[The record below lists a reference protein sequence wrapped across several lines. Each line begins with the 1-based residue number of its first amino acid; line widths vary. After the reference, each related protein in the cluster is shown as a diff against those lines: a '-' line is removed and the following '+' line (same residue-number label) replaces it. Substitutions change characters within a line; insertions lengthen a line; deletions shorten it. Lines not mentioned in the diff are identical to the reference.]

1 MAKYTSGRQ
10 KNLKVGLTS
19 YSENLSSLE
28 VIGAAVFTGESSG
41 ELVRISQI
49 GTGPAFLVED
59 SANPDVTPF
68 VITKEGK
75 VAIGVAAGGIST
87 SYKLEVDGGDIRFVT
102 GSQGDLIISHSN
114 LVSNIRSAGTVQLGL
129 GANGGDTIRIN
140 LDNNVGIGTTTP
152 TSKLYV
158 VGDGYFTGI
167 ITASSFGGNALSA
180 TYASTSGIAT
190 YATTSGVSTFSGYA
204 NTSGFST
211 FSGYANNS
219 GLSTYATTSGFST
232 FSGYANNSGLSTYAT
247 TSGFSTFS
255 GYANNSGLSTYAT
268 TSGVSTYATT
278 SGFSTFSGYANN
290 AGLST
295 YATTSGVSTYATTS
309 GFSTFSGYANNS
321 GLSTYAT
328 TSGFSTF
335 SGYANNAGLSTYAT
349 TAGVATALQN
359 ARTFQITGDIIAS
372 PISFNG
378 TGNVSLAATIQ
389 PNSVALGTDTSG
401 DYVANIT
408 GTSNQITV
416 TSGTGESSTPTLSL
430 PSNLVVPQDLTVT
443 RDLQVNRNLNV
454 TGNITIGGTTA
465 FISVQELVVTDPDI
479 ILGYRTDAFGNDIS
493 NDTTANHGGVALAST
508 EGNPLVDLF
517 ITGIET
523 APATYKKIMWFKSGT
538 FSGLGTDAWLVN
550 YAVGIGSTQ
559 FPTGTRLAAGSVQFT
574 ENDLAVVR
582 NINASGVVTASSF
595 SGNASSATYA
605 TSSGIATY
613 ATTSGVSTY
622 SGVSGFSTFSGYS
635 NTSGFSTFSG
645 YSNVA
650 GIATY
655 ATTSGVS
662 TYSGVSGFSTF
673 SGYSN
678 VAGIAT
684 YATTSGVSTFSGYA
698 NTSGFSTFSGYS
710 NVAGIATYATTS
722 GVSTYSGVSGFST
735 FSGYANNAGLSTYA
749 TTSGVSTFSG
759 YANTSGFSTFSG
771 YANNAGLS
779 TYATTSGFSTF
790 SGYSTTAGV
799 STYAVTAGVSTSVIG
814 GIGSITQLQ
823 VTGVSTFTDGPVLIG
838 SGTSTGTATQRLQV
852 TGGAYVSGNTGI
864 GTTNPTSK
872 LYVDGD
878 TYITGILTA
887 NRIFSSIYGEFTGGS
902 ISGSNIVGTSLSIS
916 GISTLGT
923 VQISSGVVT
932 ATTFVGSLTGTA
944 TSTTNIPNL
953 TGDIT
958 SSNTATT
965 LATVNSNV
973 GTYGD
978 VGAIPSITV
987 NAKGLV
993 TGVTTVAPNNGQLSL
1008 GVSGTGLSGSATFTA
1023 NQSGSSTF
1031 TVTSN
1036 ATDVNTSSTIVARD
1050 ASGNFSAGTIT
1061 ANLTGTATTATNLAD
1076 AANIT
1081 TGTINS
1087 ARLSGTYSI
1096 DITGNATTANYATNA
1111 GIATYATNAGI
1122 ATYATNA
1129 GIATYATSSG
1139 IATYATAAGVSTNL
1153 KGGVAGNV
1161 PYQSATDTTTFVTN
1175 GTSGQV
1181 LLFNGSVPIWGNVS
1195 AASGSFGGISVQDE
1209 GVNVG
1214 TSNSITTLNFIGS
1227 NVNVTAT
1234 SGANGIATVTI
1245 ANNLVGTALSISGIS
1260 TLGTVRISSGI
1271 ITATSGIVTYY
1282 GDGSQLSGVSGGLT
1296 VTDDTSTNATRYILF
1311 DDVTSGTVTA
1321 ANVSS
1326 TKLTFNPS
1334 TGNLVAGGTVTA
1346 NSDKKLKT
1354 NIKTIENALHKVL
1367 SIRGVEFDRIDTGD
1381 HQIGVIAQEVEEI
1394 IPEVVYPKSAPDYET
1409 KSVAYA
1415 NLVGL
1420 LIEAVKEQNQR
1431 IVELERKLEEK

>member
-59 SANPDVTPF
+59 SVNPDVTPF

-180 TYASTSGIAT
+180 TYASTSGVAT

-211 FSGYANNS
+211 FSGYANN
-219 GLSTYATTSGFST
+219 
-232 FSGYANNSGLSTYAT
+232 
-247 TSGFSTFS
+247 
-255 GYANNSGLSTYAT
+255 
-268 TSGVSTYATT
+268 
-278 SGFSTFSGYANN
+278 

-295 YATTSGVSTYATTS
+295 YATTSGVSTYSGVS
-309 GFSTFSGYANNS
+309 GFSTFSGYANNA

-389 PNSVALGTDTSG
+389 PNSVDLGTDTSG

-454 TGNITIGGTTA
+454 TGNITIGGTSATI
-465 FISVQELVVTDPDI
+465 FSQSLHIFDPDI
-479 ILGYRTDAFGNDIS
+479 VLGFRTDGSGNDVS
-493 NDTTANHGGVALAST
+493 NDNTANHGGVAIAST
-508 EGNPLVDLF
+508 EGSPLVQLF
-517 ITGIET
+517 IAGIET
-523 APATYKKIMWFKSGT
+523 NPATYKKIMWFKSGT
-538 FSGLGTDAWLVN
+538 FAGLGTDAWLSN

-559 FPTGTRLAAGSVQFT
+559 FPTGTRLAAGNVQFT
-574 ENDLAVVR
+574 QNDLAVVR
-582 NINASGVVTASSF
+582 NINASGVVTATSF

-613 ATTSGVSTY
+613 ATNAGIATY
-622 SGVSGFSTFSGYS
+622 ATNAGIATYADR
-635 NTSGFSTFSG
+635 
-645 YSNVA
+645 A

-655 ATTSGVS
+655 ATT
-662 TYSGVSGFSTF
+662 
-673 SGYSN
+673 
-678 VAGIAT
+678 AGIAT
-684 YATTSGVSTFSGYA
+684 YATT
-698 NTSGFSTFSGYS
+698 
-710 NVAGIATYATTS
+710 AGIATYATTA
-722 GVSTYSGVSGFST
+722 GIATYATTAGIAT
-735 FSGYANNAGLSTYA
+735 YATTAGIATYATSAGIATNATYAITAGIATYATTAGIATNATYATSAGIATYATSAGISTYA
-749 TTSGVSTFSG
+749 T
-759 YANTSGFSTFSG
+759 
-771 YANNAGLS
+771 NAGIATYATSAGIS
-779 TYATTSGFSTF
+779 TYATNAGIATYAPNAGIATYAISSGIATYATS
-790 SGYSTTAGV
+790 AGIATYATNAGIATYATSAGI
-799 STYAVTAGVSTSVIG
+799 STYATNAGIATYAPNAGIATYATSSGIATYATNAGIATYAISSGIATSVIG

-823 VTGVSTFTDGPVLIG
+823 VTGISTFTNGPVFIG
-838 SGTSTGTATQRLQV
+838 SATSTGTASQTLQV
-852 TGGAYVSGNTGI
+852 TGSAYVSDNVGI
-864 GTTNPTSK
+864 GTTNPTS
-872 LYVDGD
+872 
-878 TYITGILTA
+878 
-887 NRIFSSIYGEFTGGS
+887 
-902 ISGSNIVGTSLSIS
+902 
-916 GISTLGT
+916 TLT
-923 VQISSGVVT
+923 VQGNGLIIGV
-932 ATTFVGSLTGTA
+932 LTA
-944 TSTTNIPNL
+944 TS
-953 TGDIT
+953 
-958 SSNTATT
+958 
-965 LATVNSNV
+965 
-973 GTYGD
+973 
-978 VGAIPSITV
+978 
-987 NAKGLV
+987 
-993 TGVTTVAPNNGQLSL
+993 
-1008 GVSGTGLSGSATFTA
+1008 F
-1023 NQSGSSTF
+1023 
-1031 TVTSN
+1031 
-1036 ATDVNTSSTIVARD
+1036 
-1050 ASGNFSAGTIT
+1050 SGNAS
-1061 ANLTGTATTATNLAD
+1061 
-1076 AANIT
+1076 
-1081 TGTINS
+1081 S
-1087 ARLSGTYSI
+1087 
-1096 DITGNATTANYATNA
+1096 
-1111 GIATYATNAGI
+1111 ATYATNAGI

-1354 NIKTIENALHKVL
+1354 DIRTIENALDKVL
-1367 SIRGVEFDRIDTGD
+1367 SLRGVEFTRIDTGD
-1381 HQIGVIAQEVEEI
+1381 NQIGVIAQEVEEI

>member
-59 SANPDVTPF
+59 SVNPDVTPF

-180 TYASTSGIAT
+180 TYASTSGVAT

-204 NTSGFST
+204 N
-211 FSGYANNS
+211 
-219 GLSTYATTSGFST
+219 
-232 FSGYANNSGLSTYAT
+232 
-247 TSGFSTFS
+247 
-255 GYANNSGLSTYAT
+255 
-268 TSGVSTYATT
+268 
-278 SGFSTFSGYANN
+278 
-290 AGLST
+290 
-295 YATTSGVSTYATTS
+295 
-309 GFSTFSGYANNS
+309 
-321 GLSTYAT
+321 

-389 PNSVALGTDTSG
+389 PNSVDLGTDTSG

-454 TGNITIGGTTA
+454 TGNITIGGTSATI
-465 FISVQELVVTDPDI
+465 FSQSLHIFDPDI
-479 ILGYRTDAFGNDIS
+479 VLGFRTDGSGNDVS
-493 NDTTANHGGVALAST
+493 NDNTANHGGVAIAST
-508 EGNPLVDLF
+508 EGSPLVQLF
-517 ITGIET
+517 IAGIET
-523 APATYKKIMWFKSGT
+523 NPATYKKIMWFKSGT
-538 FSGLGTDAWLVN
+538 FAGLGTDAWLSN

-559 FPTGTRLAAGSVQFT
+559 FPTGTRLAAGNVQFT
-574 ENDLAVVR
+574 QNDLAVVR
-582 NINASGVVTASSF
+582 NINASGVVTATSF

-613 ATTSGVSTY
+613 ATNAGIATY
-622 SGVSGFSTFSGYS
+622 ATNAGIATYADR
-635 NTSGFSTFSG
+635 
-645 YSNVA
+645 A

-655 ATTSGVS
+655 ATT
-662 TYSGVSGFSTF
+662 
-673 SGYSN
+673 
-678 VAGIAT
+678 AGIAT
-684 YATTSGVSTFSGYA
+684 YATT
-698 NTSGFSTFSGYS
+698 
-710 NVAGIATYATTS
+710 AGIATYATTAGIATYATTAGIATYATTAGIATYATSAGIATNATYAITAGIATYATTAGIATNATYATSAGIATYAISS
-722 GVSTYSGVSGFST
+722 GIATYAT
-735 FSGYANNAGLSTYA
+735 NAGIATYATSAGIATYATSAGISTYA
-749 TTSGVSTFSG
+749 T
-759 YANTSGFSTFSG
+759 
-771 YANNAGLS
+771 NAGIATYATSAGIS
-779 TYATTSGFSTF
+779 TYATNAGIATYAPNAGIATYAISSGIATYATS
-790 SGYSTTAGV
+790 AGIATYATNAGIATYATSAGI
-799 STYAVTAGVSTSVIG
+799 STYATNAGIATYAPNAGIATYATSSGIATYATSSGIATYATNAGIATYAISSGIATSVIG

-823 VTGVSTFTDGPVLIG
+823 VTGISTFTNGPVFIG
-838 SGTSTGTATQRLQV
+838 SATSTGTASQTLQV
-852 TGGAYVSGNTGI
+852 TGSAYVSDNVGI
-864 GTTNPTSK
+864 GTTNPTS
-872 LYVDGD
+872 
-878 TYITGILTA
+878 
-887 NRIFSSIYGEFTGGS
+887 
-902 ISGSNIVGTSLSIS
+902 
-916 GISTLGT
+916 TLT
-923 VQISSGVVT
+923 VQGNGLIIGV
-932 ATTFVGSLTGTA
+932 LTA
-944 TSTTNIPNL
+944 TS
-953 TGDIT
+953 
-958 SSNTATT
+958 
-965 LATVNSNV
+965 
-973 GTYGD
+973 
-978 VGAIPSITV
+978 
-987 NAKGLV
+987 
-993 TGVTTVAPNNGQLSL
+993 
-1008 GVSGTGLSGSATFTA
+1008 F
-1023 NQSGSSTF
+1023 
-1031 TVTSN
+1031 
-1036 ATDVNTSSTIVARD
+1036 
-1050 ASGNFSAGTIT
+1050 SGNAS
-1061 ANLTGTATTATNLAD
+1061 
-1076 AANIT
+1076 
-1081 TGTINS
+1081 S
-1087 ARLSGTYSI
+1087 
-1096 DITGNATTANYATNA
+1096 
-1111 GIATYATNAGI
+1111 

-1354 NIKTIENALHKVL
+1354 DIRTIENALDKVL
-1367 SIRGVEFDRIDTGD
+1367 SLRGVEFTRIDTGD
-1381 HQIGVIAQEVEEI
+1381 NQIGVIAQEVEEI

>member
-59 SANPDVTPF
+59 SVNPDVTPF

-180 TYASTSGIAT
+180 TYASTSGVAT

-211 FSGYANNS
+211 FSGYANN
-219 GLSTYATTSGFST
+219 
-232 FSGYANNSGLSTYAT
+232 
-247 TSGFSTFS
+247 
-255 GYANNSGLSTYAT
+255 
-268 TSGVSTYATT
+268 
-278 SGFSTFSGYANN
+278 

-295 YATTSGVSTYATTS
+295 YATTSGVSTYSGVS
-309 GFSTFSGYANNS
+309 GFSTFSGYANNA

-389 PNSVALGTDTSG
+389 PNSVDLGTDTSG

-454 TGNITIGGTTA
+454 TGNITIGGTSATI
-465 FISVQELVVTDPDI
+465 FSQSLHIFDPDI
-479 ILGYRTDAFGNDIS
+479 ILGFRTDAFNNDVS
-493 NDTTANHGGVALAST
+493 NDNTANHGGVAIAST
-508 EGNPLVDLF
+508 EGSPLVQLF
-517 ITGIET
+517 IAGIET
-523 APATYKKIMWFKSGT
+523 NPATYKKIMWFKSGT
-538 FSGLGTDAWLVN
+538 FAGLGTDAWLSN

-559 FPTGTRLAAGSVQFT
+559 FPTGTRLAAGNVQFT
-574 ENDLAVVR
+574 QNDLAVVR
-582 NINASGVVTASSF
+582 NINASGVVTATSF

-613 ATTSGVSTY
+613 ATNAGIATY
-622 SGVSGFSTFSGYS
+622 ATNAGIATYADR
-635 NTSGFSTFSG
+635 
-645 YSNVA
+645 A

-655 ATTSGVS
+655 ATT
-662 TYSGVSGFSTF
+662 
-673 SGYSN
+673 
-678 VAGIAT
+678 AGIAT
-684 YATTSGVSTFSGYA
+684 YATT
-698 NTSGFSTFSGYS
+698 
-710 NVAGIATYATTS
+710 AGIATYATTAGIATYATTAGIATYATTAGIATYATSAGIATNATYAITAGIATYATTAGIATNATYATSAGIATYAISS
-722 GVSTYSGVSGFST
+722 GIATYAT
-735 FSGYANNAGLSTYA
+735 NAGIATYATSAGIATYATSAGISTYA
-749 TTSGVSTFSG
+749 T
-759 YANTSGFSTFSG
+759 
-771 YANNAGLS
+771 NAGIATYATSAGIS
-779 TYATTSGFSTF
+779 TYATNAGIATYAPNAGIATYAISSGIATYATS
-790 SGYSTTAGV
+790 AGIATYATNAGIATYATSAGI
-799 STYAVTAGVSTSVIG
+799 STYATNAGIATYAPNAGIATYATSSGIATYATSSGIATYATNAGIATYAISSGIATSVIG

-823 VTGVSTFTDGPVLIG
+823 VTGISTFTNGPVFIG
-838 SGTSTGTATQRLQV
+838 SATSTGTASQTLQV
-852 TGGAYVSGNTGI
+852 TGSAYVSDNVGI
-864 GTTNPTSK
+864 GTTNPTS
-872 LYVDGD
+872 
-878 TYITGILTA
+878 
-887 NRIFSSIYGEFTGGS
+887 
-902 ISGSNIVGTSLSIS
+902 
-916 GISTLGT
+916 TLT
-923 VQISSGVVT
+923 VQGNGLIIGV
-932 ATTFVGSLTGTA
+932 LTA
-944 TSTTNIPNL
+944 TS
-953 TGDIT
+953 
-958 SSNTATT
+958 
-965 LATVNSNV
+965 
-973 GTYGD
+973 
-978 VGAIPSITV
+978 
-987 NAKGLV
+987 
-993 TGVTTVAPNNGQLSL
+993 
-1008 GVSGTGLSGSATFTA
+1008 F
-1023 NQSGSSTF
+1023 
-1031 TVTSN
+1031 
-1036 ATDVNTSSTIVARD
+1036 
-1050 ASGNFSAGTIT
+1050 SGNAS
-1061 ANLTGTATTATNLAD
+1061 
-1076 AANIT
+1076 
-1081 TGTINS
+1081 S
-1087 ARLSGTYSI
+1087 
-1096 DITGNATTANYATNA
+1096 
-1111 GIATYATNAGI
+1111 ATYATNAGI

-1354 NIKTIENALHKVL
+1354 DIRTIENALDKVL
-1367 SIRGVEFDRIDTGD
+1367 SLRGVEFTRIDTGD
-1381 HQIGVIAQEVEEI
+1381 NQIGVIAQEVEEI